1 MSTENIV
8 QVAKQAGAPRAK
20 GAGVLLKTKL
30 GEAVKKD
37 DLLFEI
43 FAERSSKLDSA
54 LELAKILQPIVLS
67 KKAEERMLLDKVPS
81 KISSGKPFVIDR

>member
-8 QVAKQAGAPRAK
+8 QVAKLAGAPKAK
-20 GAGVLLKTKL
+20 GAGVLLKVKL

-43 FAERSSKLDSA
+43 FAERSSKLESA
-54 LELAKILQPIVLS
+54 FELAKTLQPIALS

-81 KISSGKPFVIDR
+81 KVSSEKSFVLER